1 MNKYESEYLQ
11 TITSGIAPQK
21 CELCDTIL
29 ADRNKL
35 KNHVRKVHENQKII
49 QCALCGKLT
58 SKFKISYMIR
68 MQYYR
73 CAQEKN
79 LVKLEVQQLI
89 SCQNGNP
96 SANRK
101 QNILTSKSWSTKTLD
116 QSSCSIRYTH
126 CHWMTSTISHMTWPR
141 KCASLTISFIPT
153 ENFVKLKIL
162 GVEKN
167 FVKYIYLFTQ
177 DNFHKSWILLY
188 YNMPLEGQCYNRHYC
203 QS

>member
-1 MNKYESEYLQ
+1 MQNKMNKYENEYLQ

-73 CAQEKN
+73 CA
-79 LVKLEVQQLI
+79 
-89 SCQNGNP
+89 
-96 SANRK
+96 
-101 QNILTSKSWSTKTLD
+101 
-116 QSSCSIRYTH
+116 
-126 CHWMTSTISHMTWPR
+126 
-141 KCASLTISFIPT
+141 
-153 ENFVKLKIL
+153 
-162 GVEKN
+162 
-167 FVKYIYLFTQ
+167 
-177 DNFHKSWILLY
+177 
-188 YNMPLEGQCYNRHYC
+188 
-203 QS
+203 